1 MYFLDKELNQEIPMI
16 KVRSTNILFIGYF
29 NLKLYVRFKKS
40 EFVYRYSNINQTLY
54 NELKNAESKGS
65 FLSQKVK
72 KFPCW
77 PRHFSIIWIYNRNF
91 KIKYVIIPKMINI
104 LAITIL

>member
-1 MYFLDKELNQEIPMI
+1 MYFLDKELNQKIPMI

-72 KFPCW
+72 KFPRKH
-77 PRHFSIIWIYNRNF
+77 PYKKLKGIIH
-91 KIKYVIIPKMINI
+91 VQ
-104 LAITIL
+104 